1 MLKSVSL
8 RQSYNGEN
16 RGFSGT
22 VVVSAGDV
30 DLRAS
35 LTDDI
40 SATTWPTLDSLSLSV
55 EKPGS
60 FAIDY
65 DLPNKDVRFQFKK
78 KVKVLEKPLK
88 LTYTHMMGENQ
99 TSLNGMLELNSA
111 NKLSA
116 DYEFDFGD
124 CKLMYSY
131 AHGGMTL
138 EPCYDFGK
146 KSLDFTMSQR
156 ILDGD
161 LIGASYKTSSK
172 TLGLEWSSN
181 SKYSENLRFK
191 ISASLDLA
199 KGLHIPKL
207 NAESTWDF

>member
-1 MLKSVSL
+1 MIGISLDLKNILWALAVWLPLREMMLKSVSL

-65 DLPNKDVRFQFKK
+65 DLPNK
-78 KVKVLEKPLK
+78 VLCF
-88 LTYTHMMGENQ
+88 
-99 TSLNGMLELNSA
+99 SLLY
-111 NKLSA
+111 LS
-116 DYEFDFGD
+116 
-124 CKLMYSY
+124 K
-131 AHGGMTL
+131 
-138 EPCYDFGK
+138 
-146 KSLDFTMSQR
+146 
-156 ILDGD
+156 
-161 LIGASYKTSSK
+161 K
-172 TLGLEWSSN
+172 TLGL
-181 SKYSENLRFK
+181 
-191 ISASLDLA
+191 
-199 KGLHIPKL
+199 
-207 NAESTWDF
+207 